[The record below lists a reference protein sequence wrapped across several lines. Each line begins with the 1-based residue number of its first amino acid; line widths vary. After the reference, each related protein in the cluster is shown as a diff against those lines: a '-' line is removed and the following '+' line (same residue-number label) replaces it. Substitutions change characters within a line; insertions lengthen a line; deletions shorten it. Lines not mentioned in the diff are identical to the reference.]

1 MNRGHFSRATIVQHH
16 ERIRDLLVRSGI
28 ATQVE
33 PDADF
38 PLAIGQA
45 VERFSRSASFGRPAG
60 VTCIGANYLPRR
72 RRLPPRSKRFNHT
85 HHREVVMPLR
95 AERALQHLPFSPGAK
110 RRTND
115 ASSMNTIDLTEAFK
129 NDRQRI
135 VRSRENLSPE
145 HSMDVTTLT

>member
-1 MNRGHFSRATIVQHH
+1 
-16 ERIRDLLVRSGI
+16 
-28 ATQVE
+28 
-33 PDADF
+33 
-38 PLAIGQA
+38 
-45 VERFSRSASFGRPAG
+45 
-60 VTCIGANYLPRR
+60 
-72 RRLPPRSKRFNHT
+72 
-85 HHREVVMPLR
+85 MPLR
-95 AERALQHLPFSPGAK
+95 AERTLQHLPFSPGAK